1 MYSVHLSLNRGQAV
15 QCSQMPY
22 PSKTDRETILAAA
35 IEQTEACGIRA
46 MSLRSLAA
54 ALGLAPNALY
64 RYFADRAS
72 LEAAVSAEMAARL
85 HALLRGA
92 VGKKSP
98 EGAIRAT
105 AAAYLKFARENRFLY
120 EVFMLPCQGT
130 PEESAKHEQ
139 LWLFVV
145 EKVAALTGPTR
156 APQAAVAL
164 WAFLH
169 GFAALDA
176 AGVFAH
182 GKPDNGLAFGLDAWL
197 AGAAERSSRRRTHS

>member
-1 MYSVHLSLNRGQAV
+1 MNTVHHQHV
-15 QCSQMPY
+15 QRTSTVYTSQMPY

-35 IEQTEACGIRA
+35 ITQIEAGGLRA

-54 ALGLAPNALY
+54 SLGLAPNALY

-72 LEAAVSAEMAARL
+72 LEAAVSAEMADRL
-85 HALLRGA
+85 HALLRRA
-92 VGKKSP
+92 VGKKAP
-98 EGAIRAT
+98 AAAMRAT

-120 EVFMLPCQGT
+120 EIFMLPCEGT
-130 PEESAKHEQ
+130 PEDAAKHER

-145 EKVAALTGPTR
+145 EEVGRLAGPSR
-156 APQAAVAL
+156 APEAAVAL

-169 GFAALDA
+169 GVTALDA

-182 GKPDNGLAFGLDAWL
+182 GKPLRGLAFGLDAWL
-197 AGAAERSSRRRTHS
+197 ASAADDAKHFK

>member
-1 MYSVHLSLNRGQAV
+1 
-15 QCSQMPY
+15 MPY

-35 IEQTEACGIRA
+35 IEQIGAGGIRA

-54 ALGLAPNALY
+54 SLGLAPNAIY

-72 LEAAVSAEMAARL
+72 LEAAVSAEIADRL
-85 HALLRGA
+85 HFLLRSAAGKKAPSGA
-92 VGKKSP
+92 VR
-98 EGAIRAT
+98 AI

-120 EVFMLPCQGT
+120 EIFMQPCPGT
-130 PEESAKHEQ
+130 PEDAAKHGQ

-145 EKVAALTGPTR
+145 TQVGRLAGPTR
-156 APQAAVAL
+156 APDAAVAL

-169 GFAALDA
+169 GVTALDA

-182 GKPDNGLAFGLDAWL
+182 GKPIRGVVFGLEAWL
-197 AGAAERSSRRRTHS
+197 ASAAQPSSSTSGHS

>member
-1 MYSVHLSLNRGQAV
+1 
-15 QCSQMPY
+15 MPY

-35 IEQTEACGIRA
+35 IAQIEACGIRA

-85 HALLRGA
+85 HALLRNA
-92 VGKKSP
+92 AGKKAP
-98 EGAIRAT
+98 AGAIRAI

-120 EVFMLPCQGT
+120 EIFMQPCQGT
-130 PEESAKHEQ
+130 PDEAAKHEQ

-145 EKVAALTGPTR
+145 EKVASLTGPTR

-169 GFAALDA
+169 GFSALDA
-176 AGVFAH
+176 VGVFAR

-197 AGAAERSSRRRTHS
+197 ASAAEPSSTRLGHS